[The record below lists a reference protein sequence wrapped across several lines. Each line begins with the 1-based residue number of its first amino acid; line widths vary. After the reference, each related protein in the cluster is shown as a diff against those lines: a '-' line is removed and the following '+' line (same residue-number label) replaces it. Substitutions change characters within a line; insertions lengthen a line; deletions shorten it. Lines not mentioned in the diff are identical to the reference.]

1 MPVELKSYKNWPPN
15 VSANRNFAVEAL
27 VVIVNIVGQGIYPY
41 QCDMGKPKEI
51 EEMFK
56 WIEAN
61 KDLGKLDICINNAA
75 CVWAKGLMEM
85 NLEEMQ
91 AMLNVNVLGY
101 NYATKLSIQSM
112 MKHNVDDGQ
121 IIYVSSVLA
130 HTIVP
135 NPKIAY
141 YSATKHALNCLLD
154 GWRHELNSLG
164 KSIRI
169 GQISP
174 GYIKTA
180 AVEAQSGKE
189 ASDAFYGANPHLKCE
204 DVVDGI
210 LHMLQTKPHIQT
222 QDIVV
227 RHIREDGKF
236 DGGNSNFI

>member
-1 MPVELKSYKNWPPN
+1 MPIEI
-15 VSANRNFAVEAL
+15 FAVEAL

-189 ASDAFYGANPHLKCE
+189 ASDAFYGANPHLICE

-210 LHMLQTKPHIQT
+210 LHMLQTKPHILT
-222 QDIVV
+222 QDIVL